1 VLILTIL
8 RILLFR
14 LQNYVTLMEKTLLM
28 TYLHCHVNRTFGF
41 EYFQHVLSMG
51 FDITL
56 STVKE
61 IEEHKIVE
69 SCVRVAMATK
79 ISNFMVN

>member
-1 VLILTIL
+1 VHGEDISDDLFALSCEPDL
-8 RILLFR
+8 R
-14 LQNYVTLMEKTLLM
+14 
-28 TYLHCHVNRTFGF
+28 F

-56 STVKE
+56 STMKE

-69 SCVRVAMATK
+69 SCVRVAMVTK
-79 ISNFMVN
+79 ISNYMVD